1 MSILEFKTLAINSKY
16 RPHSRNPIL
25 KMKTRKQCKYCKM
38 KNNQSHIFKTLWAL
52 FVHVRIQHPNE
63 DGNFILEYE
72 RELAKQARNE
82 GKKA

>member
-1 MSILEFKTLAINSKY
+1 
-16 RPHSRNPIL
+16 
-25 KMKTRKQCKYCKM
+25 M
-38 KNNQSHIFKTLWAL
+38 KNNQSHVFKTLWAL

>member
-1 MSILEFKTLAINSKY
+1 
-16 RPHSRNPIL
+16 
-25 KMKTRKQCKYCKM
+25 MKTRKQCKYCKM
-38 KNNQSHIFKTLWAL
+38 KNNQAHVFKTLWAL